1 MELGKE
7 TPFAQAKETSVVTT
21 EVLTSFAV
29 FKAEL
34 FHLPITE
41 KGLNLSYDRFSE
53 FPGIVGTQRQGGPR
67 RLPRRGIGRTQNVFL
82 VCESWDCCVSDDV
95 NGPTSE

>member
-21 EVLTSFAV
+21 EMLTSFAV

-53 FPGIVGTQRQGGPR
+53 FPGT
-67 RLPRRGIGRTQNVFL
+67 
-82 VCESWDCCVSDDV
+82 
-95 NGPTSE
+95 